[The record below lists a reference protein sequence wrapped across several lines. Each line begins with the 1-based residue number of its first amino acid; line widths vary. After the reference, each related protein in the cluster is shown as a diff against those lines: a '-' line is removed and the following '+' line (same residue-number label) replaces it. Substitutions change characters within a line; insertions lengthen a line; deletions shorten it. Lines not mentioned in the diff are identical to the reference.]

1 MPKHIW
7 MDDTSGRVSGGLILS
22 VVLAAGI
29 IALVLYFVVG
39 PQSSEPDATETR
51 GGIPVS
57 PLLGAVEATRQQVDQ
72 MNRQRSGLAQAVGV
86 AGAESNDVAWRAER
100 DCRDIATAL
109 SAFKTDVGTWPVKSA
124 ADEDEPVDF
133 LYGVGSL
140 PKFTEGARESW
151 GARSEDLHIYLVS
164 NGPEKKA
171 WYDYFKNVSG
181 HFDGWNGPYLPRELA
196 DPWGHAYL
204 VSVCGFPGGTKPDNN
219 VWCLSAG
226 LNGIVE
232 TPADARRA
240 HADDV
245 GYLME

>member
-1 MPKHIW
+1 MY
-7 MDDTSGRVSGGLILS
+7 DRSGRASGGVILS
-22 VVLAAGI
+22 LVLAAGI
-29 IALVLYFVVG
+29 IALLVYHITG
-39 PQSSEPDATETR
+39 PSSSGDGAPTSEGAP
-51 GGIPVS
+51 IS

-72 MNRQRSGLAQAVGV
+72 MSRQRSGLAQAVGV
-86 AGAESNDVAWRAER
+86 AGAQLNDVAWRAER

-109 SAFKTDVGTWPVKSA
+109 SAFKTDISTWPVKSA

-151 GARSEDLHIYLVS
+151 GARSEDLHSYLVS
-164 NGPEKKA
+164 NGPEKEA

-181 HFDGWNGPYLPRELA
+181 RFDGWNGPYLPRELA
-196 DPWGHAYL
+196 DPWGQAYV

-226 LNGIVE
+226 PNGIVE
-232 TPADARRA
+232 TPADATRA
-240 HADDV
+240 HADDI
-245 GYLME
+245 GCSMK